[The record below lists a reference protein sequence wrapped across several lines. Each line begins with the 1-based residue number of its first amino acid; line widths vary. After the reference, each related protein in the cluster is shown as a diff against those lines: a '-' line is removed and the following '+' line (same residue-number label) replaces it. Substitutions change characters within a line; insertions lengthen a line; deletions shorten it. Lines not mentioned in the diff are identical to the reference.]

1 MSANIITNIRIGDL
15 SNLLTSFYRKVAK
28 INNPTEKKKIKNTLK
43 MNCSKG

>member
-1 MSANIITNIRIGDL
+1 MSANMITNIRIGDL

-28 INNPTEKKKIKNTLK
+28 INNPIEKKFKNTLK